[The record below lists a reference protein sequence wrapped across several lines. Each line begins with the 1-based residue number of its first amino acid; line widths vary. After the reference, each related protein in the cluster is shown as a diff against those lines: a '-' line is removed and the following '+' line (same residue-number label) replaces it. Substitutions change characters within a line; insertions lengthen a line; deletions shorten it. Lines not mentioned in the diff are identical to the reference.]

1 MIGRNATYPS
11 DYMKVRL
18 KLTQQISFPEA
29 KIIVIQLPTVKK
41 SNINIYEQYVKR
53 AKVSII
59 SYYSQY
65 AKQLY
70 NIKMIYDII

>member
-18 KLTQQISFPEA
+18 KLTQQVSFPEA

-59 SYYSQY
+59 SYYN
-65 AKQLY
+65 
-70 NIKMIYDII
+70 NIESNYTTLK

>member
-18 KLTQQISFPEA
+18 KLTQQVSFPEA

-59 SYYSQY
+59 NYYN
-65 AKQLY
+65 
-70 NIKMIYDII
+70 NIESNYIQH